1 MRTTVVPLD
10 APRHHRAH
18 QQLGHF
24 KMLKVR
30 EHQPVT
36 VR

>member
-18 QQLGHF
+18 QPLGHF

-30 EHQPVT
+30 EDRPIT